1 MRLAP
6 LERICSRYYLRMEV
20 RDQPGVLAQVAT
32 VMAKN
37 SVSIESVIQRGSNQ
51 SGAATLILTTHQS
64 NEQAIRATLAGL
76 AQVDSVLEAPLL
88 LRIGDFEE

>member
-1 MRLAP
+1 M
-6 LERICSRYYLRMEV
+6 

-32 VMAKN
+32 VMARN
-37 SVSIESVIQRGSNQ
+37 EVSIESVIQRAGRLP
-51 SGAATLILTTHQS
+51 AAAMLILTTHES

-76 AQVDSVLEAPLL
+76 AQLESVLEPPLL